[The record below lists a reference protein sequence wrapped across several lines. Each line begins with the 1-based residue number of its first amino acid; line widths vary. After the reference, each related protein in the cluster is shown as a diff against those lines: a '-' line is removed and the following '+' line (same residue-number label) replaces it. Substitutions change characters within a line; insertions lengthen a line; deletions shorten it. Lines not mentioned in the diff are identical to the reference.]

1 MVVSELGVALTV
13 SDGGVELC
21 VLYVVVCVLGGV
33 FTASEGA
40 EEA

>member
-1 MVVSELGVALTV
+1 MVVSVLGAAFIV

-21 VLYVVVCVLGGV
+21 VLYVVVGVLGGV
-33 FTASEGA
+33 IITSEGA